1 MSIRNWCLTGPLVF
15 LMSITACAQTISNLQ
30 DTRQQVGLPPRP
42 AATMPA
48 NSMEAQTMPTDRID
62 KPILLDDE
70 LESIRAV
77 IADFN
82 SVVVRDP
89 GVPADYP
96 TLPVMTL
103 KNVTL
108 GQFLQF
114 VRAAYP
120 GVEIVRIDG
129 PAGALYSIRIR
140 PDEEAIRRA
149 SFRAD
154 ARADANRV
162 RLYRL
167 ADVVNALCADKL
179 RFGQDG
185 KDINR
190 DEVVKD
196 ATNQVL
202 SLLQAALDQT
212 DQDGPVTL
220 KIHEPTQTLM
230 FKGSRAKQ
238 DVLEEALSTL
248 QPGGG
253 RRGSRA
259 GGFYSGS
266 TFPQNNPFGA
276 GDLQLNAQQ
285 LNDQA
290 AKMQAEQA
298 QLEAQRAAMDAQM
311 KALQKKADEAA
322 RKTPSKD

>member
-1 MSIRNWCLTGPLVF
+1 
-15 LMSITACAQTISNLQ
+15 MSITACAQTISNLQ
-30 DTRQQVGLPPRP
+30 DTRQQVGLPPKP

-48 NSMEAQTMPTDRID
+48 NSMEAQTMPTDRLD

-70 LESIRAV
+70 LESIRAAV
-77 IADFN
+77 ADFN

-167 ADVVNALCADKL
+167 TDVVNALSADKL
-179 RFGQDG
+179 RVGPNEEAP
-185 KDINR
+185 NR
-190 DEVVKD
+190 DEVIKD

-253 RRGSRA
+253 RRPRA

-266 TFPQNNPFGA
+266 SGSQNNPFGA
-276 GDLQLNAQQ
+276 GDYQQNAQQ
-285 LNDQA
+285 LFDQA
-290 AKMQAEQA
+290 AKMQAEAA
-298 QLEAQRAAMDAQM
+298 QLEAQRAQMDADM
-311 KALQKKADEAA
+311 KAMQKRADESTA
-322 RKTPSKD
+322 KKPSKD

>member
-1 MSIRNWCLTGPLVF
+1 MF
-15 LMSITACAQTISNLQ
+15 LMSITACAQTISSLQ

-48 NSMEAQTMPTDRID
+48 NSMEAQTMPADRID
-62 KPILLDDE
+62 KPTLLDDE
-70 LESIRAV
+70 LESIRAAV
-77 IADFN
+77 ADFN

-140 PDEEAIRRA
+140 PDEEAMRRA

-167 ADVVNALCADKL
+167 ADVVSALSITDKL
-179 RFGQDG
+179 RFGPDG
-185 KDINR
+185 KDVNH
-190 DEVVKD
+190 DEIVKD

-253 RRGSRA
+253 RRGPRA
-259 GGFYSGS
+259 GGFYSS
-266 TFPQNNPFGA
+266 PVFPPQNNAFGA
-276 GDLQLNAQQ
+276 SDYQPSAQQ
-285 LNDQA
+285 FADQA
-290 AKMQAEQA
+290 AKMQAEQQA
-298 QLEAQRAAMDAQM
+298 LEAQRAAMDAQM

>member
-1 MSIRNWCLTGPLVF
+1 MSIRNWCLTGPLMF
-15 LMSITACAQTISNLQ
+15 LMSISACAQTISNLQ
-30 DTRQQVGLPPRP
+30 DTRQQVGLPPRV

-48 NSMEAQTMPTDRID
+48 NAMEAQTMPTDRID
-62 KPILLDDE
+62 RPTLLDEE
-70 LESIRAV
+70 LEAIRAAV
-77 IADFN
+77 PDFN

-96 TLPVMTL
+96 MLPVMTL

-114 VRAAYP
+114 TRAAYP
-120 GVEIVRIDG
+120 GMEIVRIDG
-129 PAGALYSIRIR
+129 PAGALYSIRVH
-140 PDEEAIRRA
+140 PDEEAMRRA
-149 SFRAD
+149 A

-167 ADVVNALCADKL
+167 ADVVSALTVDKVRADPN
-179 RFGQDG
+179 GAPV
-185 KDINR
+185 NR
-190 DEVVKD
+190 DELTKD

-212 DQDGPVTL
+212 DQDGPVVL

-253 RRGSRA
+253 RRGPRGNGFFS
-259 GGFYSGS
+259 GGTIPGAS
-266 TFPQNNPFGA
+266 PMNPFGA
-276 GDLQLNAQQ
+276 TDDFQARNA
-285 LNDQA
+285 DQA
-290 AKMQAEQA
+290 AKFQLEQQQLQA
-298 QLEAQRAAMDAQM
+298 QRQALDAQM
-311 KALQKKADEAA
+311 QEMKKRADEIAKP
-322 RKTPSKD
+322 RPSKD